1 MFCKGIKICPEEP
14 SVLQICGQYARY
26 RKEVDLSERLLR
38 ESLRIKPTPHGYHHL
53 ALTLKRRVELSGE
66 TRSSHSS
73 DLQKRDLRQLMKSP
87 LKVPVHQRNTLL
99 VEAIGLLDE
108 AEKLDSYTLIMQYDK
123 AILYRML
130 GETANAVAVLK
141 RIVSKRKCLPTET
154 LMTNVYEQLGLCLL
168 EISDSKEIPPDKKKK
183 YKKDG
188 QSHLSHAL
196 QIQSEIVAI
205 DPQFK
210 EAWNSY
216 STLKELLSDERD
228 GKPKQ
233 LAVLHM
239 LMADHRDSIAI
250 YKELN
255 KKDNMEPDDC
265 KNMLE
270 CYMHD
275 RQFDEC
281 VTLLSSWEC
290 TTIFAR
296 LPESLIFDVYISGAF
311 HAYSTDNAQLA
322 YKHFRRA
329 FKMYDM
335 FNKGTHRPEADEED
349 ETKDILILH
358 SCSQDW
364 RCRSP
369 GRLGTIL
376 GDCTGLRYTIN
387 TDDVLGNAITTEYM
401 VSMMQKIPCI
411 IIMTHDSADKYD
423 QLYVNHAVQKS
434 SEKGGPR
441 VLVVSDDDCN
451 VPDIART
458 MPFIRA
464 PPPLEGAIQPP
475 DQTPDQLPEKQIEWV
490 REFIY
495 LLKDQHRK

>member
-1 MFCKGIKICPEEP
+1 MI
-14 SVLQICGQYARY
+14 
-26 RKEVDLSERLLR
+26 
-38 ESLRIKPTPHGYHHL
+38 
-53 ALTLKRRVELSGE
+53 
-66 TRSSHSS
+66 
-73 DLQKRDLRQLMKSP
+73 KSP
-87 LKVPVHQRNTLL
+87 LTVPVQPKNKLL
-99 VEAIGLLDE
+99 VEAIGLIDE
-108 AEKLDSYTLIMQYDK
+108 AKKMNSYTLIMQYDK
-123 AILYRML
+123 GILYRML
-130 GETANAVAVLK
+130 GETAKAVDVFK
-141 RIVSKRKCLPTET
+141 QIIFKRKCLPTKT
-154 LMTNVYEQLGLCLL
+154 LLTNVYEQLGLCLL
-168 EISDSKEIPPDKKKK
+168 ELSQSKEIPPDIKTK

-196 QIQSEIVAI
+196 QLQSEIVAN

-216 STLKELLSDERD
+216 STLKELLSDESE
-228 GKPKQ
+228 GKPKE

-255 KKDNMEPDDC
+255 EKDKMEPDDC

-270 CYMHD
+270 CYMKVG
-275 RQFDEC
+275 QFEEC

-290 TTIFAR
+290 TTIFAI
-296 LPESLIFDVYISGAF
+296 LPESLIFDVYINGVF
-311 HAYSTDNAQLA
+311 HAYSTDNAQIA

-329 FKMYDM
+329 FKVYDM
-335 FNKGTHRPEADEED
+335 FNKDTHMPEADED
-349 ETKDILILH
+349 EKTKDILILH
-358 SCSQDW
+358 SCSEDW
-364 RCRSP
+364 RCEFP
-369 GRLGTIL
+369 KNLGKIL

-387 TDDVLGNAITTEYM
+387 TDDVLGNAITTESM
-401 VSMMQKIPCI
+401 VSMMKKIPCI
-411 IIMTHDSADKYD
+411 IIMTHDSDDKYD
-423 QLYVNHAVQKS
+423 QLYVNQAVQMS

-441 VLVVSDDDCN
+441 VLVVSDDNCN

-464 PPPLEGAIQPP
+464 PPPLEGAIQLP

-490 REFIY
+490 RKFIY